1 MKKIRL
7 IILQHFKSNVKNIT
21 LILESTLKINVNLFQ
36 FQPPFDSLKF
46 LGVHIDP
53 NTGVVDIRDEPI
65 YRGAQP
71 NLVPAGP
78 KGVYAAV
85 SEYSEL
91 SQPNVIPY
99 FAMPENYHGNQLKS
113 YGGYL
118 RYTVRHSD
126 RGYPTPGP
134 TVIITVSV
142 LFIYLFIYLLT
153 T

>member
-1 MKKIRL
+1 MLVSITHNS
-7 IILQHFKSNVKNIT
+7 IIVF
-21 LILESTLKINVNLFQ
+21 NLQ
-36 FQPPFDSLKF
+36 FQPPFDSLKL

-71 NLVPAGP
+71 NLLPVGP
-78 KGVYAAV
+78 KGVYAAIP
-85 SEYSEL
+85 EYSEL
-91 SQPNVIPY
+91 SQPNVVPY

-134 TVIITVSV
+134 SVIITVSW
-142 LFIYLFIYLLT
+142 LLILFFFIYQYL
-153 T
+153 